1 MLFKRIATAAFTESE
16 SHSSNFL
23 QTNCGILCS
32 FTKILILKLKLRT
45 SIHNINIWMKWI
57 MDELRPRCTLGW
69 TLLAVSCEMCEC
81 SQVGTSAPGQCRHTV
96 TLHHTPGIMRTIHH
110 APTHT
115 QYTPTTPPRDGITY
129 DLLRYERFPRNS
141 DSQN

>member
-81 SQVGTSAPGQCRHTV
+81 SQVGTSAPRHLGSV
-96 TLHHTPGIMRTIHH
+96 GTLLHCTIHRIMRTIHH
-110 APTHT
+110 ALAHPVH
-115 QYTPTTPPRDGITY
+115 TPTTPPRTA
-129 DLLRYERFPRNS
+129 LFLSENVRVVRWE
-141 DSQN
+141 

>member
-23 QTNCGILCS
+23 QANCGILCS
-32 FTKILILKLKLRT
+32 FTKILILMLKLRT

-81 SQVGTSAPGQCRHTV
+81 SQVGTSAPRHLCRHTAPY
-96 TLHHTPGIMRTIHH
+96 TRHYEDHPPRSNTHSTHTHHTASHCFILSGNVRVV
-110 APTHT
+110 
-115 QYTPTTPPRDGITY
+115 RW
-129 DLLRYERFPRNS
+129 E
-141 DSQN
+141 